1 MKAYERLLQYVTF
14 WTTSDEESATVPSTA
29 RQLALARALRDE
41 MTALGVSEVRLS
53 DTGYVY
59 GSIPAT
65 PGYED
70 CPSLGFIAHMDTA
83 PDFNGEGVHPRL
95 IPQYDGGEIALGDSG
110 RVLSPAVFPHLPRLA
125 GRTLIVTDGTSL
137 LGADDKAGIA
147 EIMTMA
153 EQLLSQ
159 DIPHGK
165 VCIAFTPD
173 EEIGRGPDDF
183 DVPGFGADFAYT
195 VDGDVEGSIEYQ
207 NFNAASAMFRI
218 RGVNVHPG
226 SAKDIMVN
234 AALVAMDIN
243 NRLPAEEIPAR
254 TDGYEGF
261 FHLTDMEGNVE
272 SAELKYIIRDHDA
285 AGFDA
290 RLALLRRI
298 ADDVNAS
305 LGEGT
310 VTLTVRE
317 QYRNM
322 AEKIAPHM
330 HLIRNA
336 EKAAR
341 LVGAD
346 PEVHPIRGGTDG
358 ARLSFMG
365 LPCPNLGTGGYA
377 FHGPFEHITAE
388 GMDTETAILSELV
401 RLYADRENGADTL
414 PHHA

>member
-1 MKAYERLLQYVTF
+1 MHPQGKDETKVKAYERLLQYVTF

-29 RQLALARALRDE
+29 RQLVLAQALRDE
-41 MTALGVSEVRLS
+41 MTELGISAVRLS
-53 DTGYVY
+53 
-59 GSIPAT
+59 A
-65 PGYED
+65 
-70 CPSLGFIAHMDTA
+70 LGFIAHMDTA
-83 PDFNGEGVHPRL
+83 PDFNGEGVRPRL
-95 IPQYDGGEIALGDSG
+95 IPQYDGREIVLGDSG
-110 RVLSPAVFPHLPRLA
+110 RVLSPTVFPHLPGLA
-125 GRTLIVTDGTSL
+125 GRTLIVTDGTTL

-153 EQLLSQ
+153 ECLLRQ

-207 NFNAASAMFRI
+207 NFNAA
-218 RGVNVHPG
+218 
-226 SAKDIMVN
+226 
-234 AALVAMDIN
+234 AAD
-243 NRLPAEEIPAR
+243 IPAR

-298 ADDVNAS
+298 ADDINVS
-305 LGEGT
+305 LGDGT
-310 VTLTVRE
+310 VTLTIRE

-322 AEKIAPHM
+322 AEKIQPHM

-336 EKAAR
+336 ERAAR
-341 LVGAD
+341 SVGAE
-346 PEVHPIRGGTDG
+346 PAVHPIRGGTDG

-377 FHGPFEHITAE
+377 FHGPYEHITVE
-388 GMDTETAILSELV
+388 GMDTETAILLELV
-401 RLYADRENGADTL
+401 RLYADQAGDAD
-414 PHHA
+414 

>member
-1 MKAYERLLQYVTF
+1 MHPQGKDETKVKAYERLLQYVTF

-29 RQLALARALRDE
+29 RQLVLAQALRDE
-41 MTALGVSEVRLS
+41 MTELGISAVRLS

-59 GSIPAT
+59 GIIPAT

-70 CPSLGFIAHMDTA
+70 RPALGFIAHMDTA
-83 PDFNGEGVHPRL
+83 PDFNGEGVRPRL
-95 IPQYDGGEIALGDSG
+95 VPQYDGREIVLGDSG
-110 RVLSPAVFPHLPRLA
+110 RVLSPTVFPHLPGLA
-125 GRTLIVTDGTSL
+125 GRTLIVTDGTTL

-153 EQLLSQ
+153 ECLLRQ

-183 DVPGFGADFAYT
+183 DVPGFGANFAYT

-207 NFNAASAMFRI
+207 NFNAAAAVFRI

-226 SAKDIMVN
+226 SAKDVMIN

-243 NRLPAEEIPAR
+243 SRLPAADIPAR

-298 ADDVNAS
+298 ADDINAS
-305 LGEGT
+305 LGDGT
-310 VTLTVRE
+310 VTLTIRE

-322 AEKIAPHM
+322 AEKI
-330 HLIRNA
+330 
-336 EKAAR
+336 
-341 LVGAD
+341 
-346 PEVHPIRGGTDG
+346 
-358 ARLSFMG
+358 
-365 LPCPNLGTGGYA
+365 
-377 FHGPFEHITAE
+377 
-388 GMDTETAILSELV
+388 
-401 RLYADRENGADTL
+401 
-414 PHHA
+414 

>member
-1 MKAYERLLQYVTF
+1 MRAYERLLQYVTI
-14 WTTSDEESATVPSTA
+14 WTTSDENSGTTPSTD
-29 RQLALARALRDE
+29 RQLMLARALRDE
-41 MTALGVSEVRLS
+41 MAALGISAVRLS
-53 DTGYVY
+53 DDGYVY

-65 PGYED
+65 HGFEN
-70 CPSLGFIAHMDTA
+70 CPALGFIAHMDTA
-83 PDFNGEGVHPRL
+83 PDFNGNNVSPEI
-95 IPQYDGGEIALGDSG
+95 IPQYDGSEVALGGSG
-110 RVLSPAVFPHLPRLA
+110 RVLSPAVFPHLANLV

-153 EQLLSQ
+153 EQLILQ
-159 DIPHGK
+159 NIPHGK

-173 EEIGRGPDDF
+173 EEIGRGPDAF

-207 NFNAASAMFRI
+207 NFNAAAASFRI

-234 AALVAMDIN
+234 AALVATEIN
-243 NRLPAEEIPAR
+243 SRLPAREIPAC
-254 TDGYEGF
+254 TEGYEGF
-261 FHLTDMEGNVE
+261 FHLTDMSGNVE
-272 SAELKYIIRDHDA
+272 SAELKYIIRDHDT
-285 AGFDA
+285 AGFDS

-298 ADDVNAS
+298 TDEINATY
-305 LGEGT
+305 GDGT
-310 VTLTVRE
+310 VTLEIRE

-322 AEKIAPHM
+322 EEKIRPHM

-341 LVGAD
+341 SVGAV
-346 PEVHPIRGGTDG
+346 PEIHPIRGGTDG

-377 FHGPFEHITAE
+377 FHGPYEHITAE
-388 GMDTETAILSELV
+388 GMDTETDILLELV
-401 RLYADRENGADTL
+401 RLYSDPSAVQN
-414 PHHA
+414 